1 MISRCGIVPVM
12 DATGDQRLVAAASR
26 GDERAFG
33 DLYDLYVE
41 AVFLQAARELGSED
55 GAEDV
60 TQEVFAIAWRKL
72 AKIRMVNG
80 SILPWLL
87 QTCRNVTANRLRSA
101 SRRPVTTDFDDQG
114 PNVLE
119 AELLDARL
127 DSRMLMDRVEKE
139 VATMPFLDQQVYH
152 AIISQGASYEETSRA
167 LDISIPSVR
176 KRLNR
181 VRSRL
186 KGTLGGAR

>member
-1 MISRCGIVPVM
+1 M
-12 DATGDQRLVAAASR
+12 DATGDLRLVAAASR

-33 DLYDLYVE
+33 DLYDLYVGP
-41 AVFLQAARELGSED
+41 VFLQAARELGSED
-55 GAEDV
+55 AAEDV

-72 AKIRMVNG
+72 ARIRMVNG

-87 QTCRNVTANRLRSA
+87 VTCRNVTANRLRSA
-101 SRRPVTTDFDDQG
+101 GRRPAIVNLDVQG
-114 PNVLE
+114 PNILE

-127 DSRMLMDRVEKE
+127 DSRMLMDRVEEE
-139 VATMPFLDQQVYH
+139 VVTMPFLDQQVYH
-152 AIISQGASYEETSRA
+152 AIIGQGASYEETSRS
-167 LDISIPSVR
+167 LDISVPSVR

-186 KGTLGGAR
+186 KSKLGDAR